1 MGRRKALPPDF
12 DGNYTE
18 DMLSERQ
25 RNILKFVRD
34 FINHKG
40 YPPAVREI
48 GTAVGLSSSASVH
61 NHLKKLQEYGF
72 IQRDAAK
79 PRALELM
86 SESDAWRN
94 KLLVPVPLVG
104 KVTAGVPILAVENI
118 EETYPIPR
126 DLIGCDDDV
135 FMLSV
140 CGDSMINAGICD
152 GDIAV
157 IDRSIE
163 AEHGDVVVGYID
175 REFTVKFLDLTHKKD
190 GWIELR
196 PANDSFTPIRIDE
209 DSNFRVWGV
218 VIYTIKKWK

>member
-1 MGRRKALPPDF
+1 MSPIHIIKGEFKHKLELQYAPSIKAGFPSPADDYQHDTLDF
-12 DGNYTE
+12 N
-18 DMLSERQ
+18 
-25 RNILKFVRD
+25 RD
-34 FINHKG
+34 FILH
-40 YPPAVREI
+40 PEA
-48 GTAVGLSSSASVH
+48 TF
-61 NHLKKLQEYGF
+61 YG
-72 IQRDAAK
+72 K
-79 PRALELM
+79 
-86 SESDAWRN
+86 
-94 KLLVPVPLVG
+94 
-104 KVTAGVPILAVENI
+104 I
-118 EETYPIPR
+118 E
-126 DLIGCDDDV
+126 
-135 FMLSV
+135 
-140 CGDSMINAGICD
+140 GDSMIGLGINE